1 MLFAFYLSQI
11 RRIWVAKFDPLEE
24 NRKLAEELW
33 TSVDLERYPDL
44 SSHLLEDIVHP
55 VSCVRHAASDALA
68 EVLKDTSH
76 GPKEVGALLG
86 CLLETYEDKLVVTP
100 PIVDGLGRIVV
111 PSVDHWEPR
120 SGIAI
125 ALAKIS
131 TFLDSAMVKKVA
143 SFFVQEGFGPI
154 QFLISYSV

>member
-1 MLFAFYLSQI
+1 M
-11 RRIWVAKFDPLEE
+11 
-24 NRKLAEELW
+24 
-33 TSVDLERYPDL
+33 
-44 SSHLLEDIVHP
+44 
-55 VSCVRHAASDALA
+55 RHAASDALA

-86 CLLETYEDKLVVTP
+86 CLLDTYEDKLVVTP